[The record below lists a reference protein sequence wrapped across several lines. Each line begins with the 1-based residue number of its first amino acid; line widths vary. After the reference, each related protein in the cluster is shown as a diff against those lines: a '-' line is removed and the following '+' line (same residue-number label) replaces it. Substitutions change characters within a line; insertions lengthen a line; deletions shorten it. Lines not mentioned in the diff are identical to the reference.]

1 MCVMYG
7 WHGRVDA
14 HDLTHDTH
22 THSLHIVSKSKMATV
37 CTHTHAHAHIHNYRT
52 RIHTIIHCTCR
63 VRPQNAREQIDM
75 CRICTFCTP
84 DQPQIVLGKDKAF
97 TYDYVF
103 DTATEQHNL
112 YDACVEEL
120 VSG

>member
-1 MCVMYG
+1 MLMIT
-7 WHGRVDA
+7 HIHTPDA
-14 HDLTHDTH
+14 LKIKT
-22 THSLHIVSKSKMATV
+22 
-37 CTHTHAHAHIHNYRT
+37 CTHTVQLFVHTYAVVHTHTYSCIH
-52 RIHTIIHCTCR
+52 R

-75 CRICTFCTP
+75 CRMCTFCTP

-103 DTATEQHNL
+103 DTATEQHHL
-112 YDACVEEL
+112 YDTCVEEL